1 MTVEEIIIQQAEEIG
16 REEHLYEVAKR
27 MVIRGKETQEIYDLL
42 EVGEVYVLRI
52 RKEILGLSLIHI

>member
-52 RKEILGLSLIHI
+52 RKEILGR